1 MAQYWDGS
9 ANVWRDDSYPD
20 IWGTVESN
28 GSVIWHNPQGMVSNG
43 GPWSMPGQQQSPQQA
58 LPVGQP
64 QVTGQNGAFQGIP
77 GYGYTVNQQQ
87 NDAAS
92 QLSGQNA
99 GQTSALHSQDNA
111 AALQLQQAHDQSAM
125 AVAQLNAQVQAET
138 AKGNNASAERI
149 AQLNYQIAQEQNR
162 LQGLTVQINQAAEA
176 RQERQLQANLA
187 ANPQDFVAY
196 EYYKRAL
203 GNPTA
208 LGAVNQNGGVQA
220 PSAPT
225 TPNTP
230 VGGQSPYTPDPN
242 ASGPIGTG
250 ANVGRDAYYA
260 AGGDSQYG
268 APSNGLGGSP
278 TPGVSGIGGEV
289 ATPSIAPT
297 SSMFNGTNYSP
308 APPAYGDST
317 LASVVNN
324 IQNPGAQLHDA
335 ALAANQQMPG
345 TGFYSGAP
353 QWNPN
358 LSGQGAFG
366 STINAPNQLG
376 RADYGGLSD
385 SEKGILTSF
394 LNAGVNMNGHQ
405 VSIDPSDY
413 FAQMQKSWVPTLNG
427 GVGQQTQYSD

>member
-1 MAQYWDGS
+1 M
-9 ANVWRDDSYPD
+9 ANVWDPQRGVWVDDQTGNTFKPTD
-20 IWGTVESN
+20 AG
-28 GSVIWHNPQGMVSNG
+28 GDGIWHNPQGQSYING
-43 GPWSMPGQQQSPQQA
+43 QWTGGQQQA

-92 QLSGQNA
+92 QLSSQNS

-111 AALQLQQAHDQSAM
+111 ATAQMQAAHDQSAM
-125 AVAQLNAQVQAET
+125 AIAQLNAQVQAET

-208 LGAVNQNGGVQA
+208 LGAVSQNGGVQA
-220 PSAPT
+220 PA
-225 TPNTP
+225 TPSTP
-230 VGGQSPYTPDPN
+230 VGGGTPATPSQGQSPYTPDPK
-242 ASGPIGTG
+242 AGGPIGTG

-260 AGGDSQYG
+260 AGGDGG
-268 APSNGLGGSP
+268 AGNNAVAP
-278 TPGVSGIGGEV
+278 IV
-289 ATPSIAPT
+289 ATPGIAPT

-308 APPAYGDST
+308 APPAYNDPT
-317 LASVVNN
+317 LAN
-324 IQNPGAQLHDA
+324 I
-335 ALAANQQMPG
+335 ANSIQ
-345 TGFYSGAP
+345 TGGQA